1 VAARVVEL
9 LGAQGIPVREDD
21 RRGFDHGVFAP
32 FVVAYP
38 EADVPIL
45 ELSIKKGYDPE
56 EHLAAGRALA
66 PLRDE
71 GVLIVGSGFTY
82 HNLRE
87 FGPAGA
93 EASRD
98 FEAWLTAALV
108 DGPVEDRSRL
118 LREWDHAPGARRSH
132 PAEDHLIP
140 LSYRFGGTPTG

>member
-1 VAARVVEL
+1 
-9 LGAQGIPVREDD
+9 
-21 RRGFDHGVFAP
+21 
-32 FVVAYP
+32 
-38 EADVPIL
+38 
-45 ELSIKKGYDPE
+45 
-56 EHLAAGRALA
+56 
-66 PLRDE
+66 LRDE

-140 LSYRFGGTPTG
+140 LMVAVGAAEDEPGVRTYHESDFMGSLTSSSYRFGGTPTG